1 MEKKI
6 KQRIKELNTELQFTY
21 KQIDGLSASLKKLN
35 TRAVEI
41 AGAIKELENLLKI
54 EEKPNKKSK

>member
-6 KQRIKELNTELQFTY
+6 KQRVKELNTELQFTY
-21 KQIDGLSASLKKLN
+21 KQIDGLNVSLKKLN

-41 AGAIKELENLLKI
+41 AGALKELENLLLT
-54 EEKPNKKSK
+54 NKKDDKKTK